1 MVKKLCHPAVFIWTL
16 AGLTTLM
23 LSAACTSSKADPRC
37 SLSAP
42 TPEYFMG
49 VAKAINGSDLWET
62 YLDHISPIRDVDPG
76 IVHTRLTVTNLLIN
90 REIYSQH
97 DKFAIKD
104 FVFTEG
110 STTREEVQRAA
121 FAATENTAMR
131 YVHRWVEI
139 AAIRAMAQ
147 EGTGGRDFIEVL
159 EEQTED
165 PWGDDLIGEA
175 KLALNQIRGN

>member
-1 MVKKLCHPAVFIWTL
+1 M
-16 AGLTTLM
+16 
-23 LSAACTSSKADPRC
+23 
-37 SLSAP
+37 
-42 TPEYFMG
+42 
-49 VAKAINGSDLWET
+49 
-62 YLDHISPIRDVDPG
+62 
-76 IVHTRLTVTNLLIN
+76 TNLLIN
-90 REIYSQH
+90 REIYSRH

-139 AAIRAMAQ
+139 AAIRAMTQ